1 MERSVPMLA
10 IASSF
15 SGGSR
20 FLTISLSGNGLGVP
34 RFISS
39 PADAVEMRRDIRNQV
54 RPANKDDDVKKSEVN
69 ITNAMN
75 RCEYINHLRTL
86 EKKRIIQSGYRTPS
100 N

>member
-15 SGGSR
+15 SGGSH
-20 FLTISLSGNGLGVP
+20 FLTVSVCGNGFGAP

-54 RPANKDDDVKKSEVN
+54 RPANKDDDVKNSDVN

-75 RCEYINHLRTL
+75 RCEYINHLAR
-86 EKKRIIQSGYRTPS
+86 
-100 N
+100 